1 MSYLPF
7 LYNFRISGFTVV
19 NDFKMFFTICQGY
32 FLLSAS
38 CINAVFLHFSPF
50 LCRVFISFCRIYI
63 HRVFHARQDVRL
75 TRTPVFP
82 TSALGF
88 LVFADLRHFNQNG
101 KNCVFLIFSDCFSF
115 KHNSSAFSLAFLFTF
130 IHFFFLF
137 FFCYII
143 IGRNLLKNILFLF
156 RNKRLQARF
165 YMIRRL

>member
-19 NDFKMFFTICQGY
+19 NDFKMFFSICQGY

-50 LCRVFISFCRIYI
+50 LCRVFISFCCIYI

-101 KNCVFLIFSDCFSF
+101 RTVFSWFFQIVFHSNTILPLSHWLFF
-115 KHNSSAFSLAFLFTF
+115 LLLFTF
-130 IHFFFLF
+130 PSYSFFVTL
-137 FFCYII
+137 
-143 IGRNLLKNILFLF
+143 
-156 RNKRLQARF
+156 
-165 YMIRRL
+165 